1 MKSHYEQMLERRTE
15 VSEVTEEL
23 EKTIY
28 KKISEEYEEATTDR
42 VLCFVMA
49 LVAIF
54 GAGFLLGGIFGKSFL
69 DWGSRLI

>member
-1 MKSHYEQMLERRTE
+1 MKSHYERMLERRTE

-42 VLCFVMA
+42 FLCFVIA
-49 LVAIF
+49 IVAIF
-54 GAGFLLGGIFGKSFL
+54 GSGFLLGGIFGKPFL